1 MFYMPSM
8 IGFNYNSFLCAVNEV
23 YTVAPTSSQERN
35 KQRLWD
41 TAAPQIRRSFIK
53 DMHTVAAL
61 KQIAGQETKP
71 AKWSTT
77 RNAQVNKL
85 EVLRRLL
92 DQLSLI
98 RMSSY
103 EVVTQNVSTKEP
115 YLFKRTLNLMK
126 RGCILA
132 MISKQIKNATRLCLV
147 HLQKYAE
154 NQHCAF

>member
-1 MFYMPSM
+1 
-8 IGFNYNSFLCAVNEV
+8 
-23 YTVAPTSSQERN
+23 
-35 KQRLWD
+35 
-41 TAAPQIRRSFIK
+41 
-53 DMHTVAAL
+53 MHTVAAL
-61 KQIAGQETKP
+61 KQIAGQVTNQQNGP
-71 AKWSTT
+71 
-77 RNAQVNKL
+77 QLGNKL

-103 EVVTQNVSTKEP
+103 ELVTQNVSTKEP

-147 HLQKYAE
+147 HL
-154 NQHCAF
+154 